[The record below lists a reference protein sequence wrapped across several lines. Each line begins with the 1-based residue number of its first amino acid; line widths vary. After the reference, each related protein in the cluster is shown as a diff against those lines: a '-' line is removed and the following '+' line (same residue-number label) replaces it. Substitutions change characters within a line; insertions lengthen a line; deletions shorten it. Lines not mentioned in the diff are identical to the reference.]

1 MIAAMVSSCLA
12 GLLLVRAGVAGLQW
26 GAAVGVI
33 GAIAAALALADER
46 VALALF
52 ALSFLTVS
60 NPYLRLKVGGLW
72 IPLPALVAGLIC
84 GREFIRRWVTGEAER
99 TQLPL
104 VSLLTLFVAFGI
116 SGFVVVNPSAYLTE
130 LVKWSGHVLVFISM
144 IIVLRRPQW
153 VYTLTDG
160 LTVAV
165 GLLAGYGLYRV
176 FTGLSYD
183 LDIFAGVGTRSA
195 ASLYIT
201 AVLPLAYGRFL
212 CDSGVRRIG
221 RAALLAALGTALVFT
236 YTRAGWVG
244 TTCGLLVVS
253 GRRYRAYVYIGLAI
267 VALVLLAPQEVR
279 NRFLS
284 IFIVADYGTDPRYE
298 SSTVLREHLLRTGL
312 QMAKDNWLIGVGLGS
327 YWENYYRYAVP
338 GTQPWANTP
347 HNFYVLLLAEA
358 GILALLS
365 FLWLYGSR
373 LWLVWKEYQAASGE
387 ARATLRACFGSF
399 VAMAAEACFEDDLN
413 VIIMWTL
420 LGMGTAL
427 AVTLRRERA

>member
-144 IIVLRRPQW
+144 IMVLRRPQW

-212 CDSGVRRIG
+212 CD
-221 RAALLAALGTALVFT
+221 
-236 YTRAGWVG
+236 
-244 TTCGLLVVS
+244 
-253 GRRYRAYVYIGLAI
+253 
-267 VALVLLAPQEVR
+267 
-279 NRFLS
+279 
-284 IFIVADYGTDPRYE
+284 
-298 SSTVLREHLLRTGL
+298 
-312 QMAKDNWLIGVGLGS
+312 
-327 YWENYYRYAVP
+327 
-338 GTQPWANTP
+338 
-347 HNFYVLLLAEA
+347 
-358 GILALLS
+358 
-365 FLWLYGSR
+365 
-373 LWLVWKEYQAASGE
+373 
-387 ARATLRACFGSF
+387 
-399 VAMAAEACFEDDLN
+399 
-413 VIIMWTL
+413 
-420 LGMGTAL
+420 
-427 AVTLRRERA
+427 